1 MKKNYLIILCG
12 LFIALQTVLKKLT
25 AIDLG
30 FVVIDLDFIAIALG
44 GAILGP
50 LWNGLICAATDVV
63 SFILFPGRDPF
74 FPGFTLSALLKGL
87 AYGFFLKSALP
98 FLNDTGKLPD
108 KHPDKTRAPEPARAR
123 GPISTTRSLL
133 IRTTLGAFCVTIL
146 IEAFLNTLWVAMLYN
161 KAYMFY
167 LGSRLVKSLI
177 MLPAHVALFG
187 AIWRPLGKYIETA
200 VMPKVAK

>member
-25 AIDLG
+25 AIDFG
-30 FVVIDLDFIAIALG
+30 IVRVNFDFIAIALG

-98 FLNDTGKLPD
+98 FLNDTEKLPD
-108 KHPDKTRAPEPARAR
+108 KHPDKARAR
-123 GPISTTRSLL
+123 GTMSTTRSLL
-133 IRTTLGAFCVTIL
+133 IRTALGAFCVTIP

-161 KAYMFY
+161 EAYMFY
-167 LGSRLVKSLI
+167 LGTRLVKSLI
-177 MLPAHVALFG
+177 MLPAHVVLFG